1 MRVSEELIMF
11 LSVVIVNMFVLYLVM
26 RDMRK

>member
-11 LSVVIVNMFVLYLVM
+11 FSVVIVNMFVLYLVM

>member
-1 MRVSEELIMF
+1 MMVSEELIMF

-26 RDMRK
+26 RDMRR